1 MGRTVVGHPSQSGN
15 VVTFPLLLALIA
27 DASSASSSWSFPSLS
42 AAPASRSGGRV
53 ARREFL
59 PNGRYSIHTC
69 RPRHVVSTAA
79 LAEEESLEPTAD
91 PSSLRGTA
99 DIRVTRHNSRRSTS
113 NSPCRPAATSG
124 CRVLAYLCPP
134 RARSSVCR
142 QIVSGK
148 SSRLSHVRPEM
159 KSWGAPPRSNTENST
174 GPTPTP
180 GSAFRKGLH
189 QPSAESPALPPGVY
203 RGSRR
208 R

>member
-79 LAEEESLEPTAD
+79 LAEEESLESTAH

-99 DIRVTRHNSRRSTS
+99 DVRVTINAAALRTALADPRQPSAAESWLLASTS
-113 NSPCRPAATSG
+113 RPQLGLSSDCVRQELSPEP
-124 CRVLAYLCPP
+124 CPSP
-134 RARSSVCR
+134 NASLGHT
-142 QIVSGK
+142 Q
-148 SSRLSHVRPEM
+148 
-159 KSWGAPPRSNTENST
+159 PRSNTENFT
-174 GPTPTP
+174 GPPAP
-180 GSAFRKGLH
+180 GSAFRKGLR
-189 QPSAESPALPPGVY
+189 QPSAESPALPPEVY
-203 RGSRR
+203 RRSRR